1 MRFYGT
7 LCFTSISNNAGTT
20 EQTIESCI
28 WLWNDNAIGKIMQNG
43 LEYLFVQNPTLQY
56 KTHTQ
61 NLWCAVYTN
70 HWIWLIPIN
79 VIYIDNTDAT

>member
-20 EQTIESCI
+20 EQTIEGCI

-56 KTHTQ
+56 
-61 NLWCAVYTN
+61 
-70 HWIWLIPIN
+70 
-79 VIYIDNTDAT
+79 